1 MRAEEGEPGN
11 EARVGSLSGQR
22 SYAYVMRAEE
32 GEPGNEA
39 MNILLPQ
46 DHSSAVCGVCQT

>member
-1 MRAEEGEPGN
+1 MREWDSAFLC
-11 EARVGSLSGQR
+11 RVKGQR